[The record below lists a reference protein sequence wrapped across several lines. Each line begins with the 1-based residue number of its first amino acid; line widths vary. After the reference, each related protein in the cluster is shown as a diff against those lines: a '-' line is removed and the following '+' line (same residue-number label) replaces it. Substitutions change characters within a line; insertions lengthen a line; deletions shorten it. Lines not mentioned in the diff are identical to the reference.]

1 MTLPDGTAKLPT
13 MSWWVVVAATV
24 VGFASGILSGMFG
37 VGGAVLTT
45 PGIRALGATPIEAVG
60 STVPAILPGSISG
73 AIRYAREGLV
83 EWRIG
88 LVCGGAGVVFAF
100 LGAEVADRTNA
111 RVLMVLTAML
121 LLWSGVNT
129 IRGARAAS
137 PPDPEELAGEADE
150 PGPPHEDEPVE
161 PATPGP
167 SAVAASSAPLG
178 QLLAIGTGAGF
189 LAGLLGVGGGV
200 VMVPAFTAFLG
211 LPIKRAVGTSLVA
224 VAMAAAASLLTHWA
238 RGNIDWAF
246 ALPLMVGVVPG
257 ARLGSKVAIAASDR
271 TIRLAFGIFLVV
283 LAVGYGGSELV
294 SLVS

>member
-1 MTLPDGTAKLPT
+1 
-13 MSWWVVVAATV
+13 MSWWVVVAATI
-24 VGFASGILSGMFG
+24 VGFASGVLSGMFG

-45 PGIRALGATPIEAVG
+45 PGIRVLGATPIEAVG

-83 EWRIG
+83 DWRIG
-88 LVCGGAGVVFAF
+88 LACGGAGVVFASA
-100 LGAEVADRTNA
+100 GAEVADRVNG
-111 RVLMVLTAML
+111 RLLMVLTASL

-129 IRGARAAS
+129 IRSAQRSARSDAS
-137 PPDPEELAGEADE
+137 QPADRADE
-150 PGPPHEDEPVE
+150 PGPSTEVDPT
-161 PATPGP
+161 PAAVVAMPG
-167 SAVAASSAPLG
+167 SPLW
-178 QLLAIGTGAGF
+178 QLLVIGAGAGF

-200 VMVPAFTAFLG
+200 VMVPLFVAVLG

-271 TIRLAFGIFLVV
+271 TIRLAFGVFLVV
-283 LAVGYGGSELV
+283 LAIAYGGSELV
-294 SLVS
+294 SMVS